1 MDGLHTLVFSHE
13 TDIDAVF
20 ACATCAVTIGFNKAG
35 IGEPAAIQANCGGWQ
50 PPHDYMT
57 WMLPCSG

>member
-20 ACATCAVTIGFNKAG
+20 VCSTCAVTIGFNKEG
-35 IGEPAAIQANCGGWQ
+35 IGVPAATQVEGSGWL
-50 PPHDYMT
+50 PPPDYMT